1 MSQKTSPD
9 PILSSA
15 PHFLYGCHGQ
25 TYVLRSMTSC
35 RIKFN
40 QSHICLRSSLLPHQC
55 FGAQLLTFFKWRHI
69 VTSFFFFRSPLYWL
83 ASFYRTCRMVVVLVR
98 FRCWVLAMPISAW
111 YLWTLNGSILLLP
124 TPPLRCSEG
133 GTRCKL
139 HADPDCQSITRFL
152 ARHIAH
158 IGTQACGENLANTYF
173 TSVRILLIA

>member
-1 MSQKTSPD
+1 MSRSDVCTPEHDILQDKVQPIAHMPSFVPTPSPVFW
-9 PILSSA
+9 SSA
-15 PHFLYGCHGQ
+15 SYILQVAPYSYFL
-25 TYVLRSMTSC
+25 
-35 RIKFN
+35 
-40 QSHICLRSSLLPHQC
+40 
-55 FGAQLLTFFKWRHI
+55 
-69 VTSFFFFRSPLYWL
+69 FFFRSPLYWL